1 MLSAR
6 EYHDRT
12 SYDRR
17 RMEPH
22 RLDWA
27 DQPALYKTYP
37 GVSVLQLPPVA
48 DDGDESLWEA
58 AAGRVRPDAPAPG
71 PLGLAQV
78 ARVLAR
84 TCSLTARRRSMGE
97 VFHYR
102 SVASAGALYPTE
114 LYLAAHAVEALAPG
128 VYHFGVERRCLT
140 PLREGPVAAAVAAA
154 TGVGSGSRP
163 ALSFFLSGIFFRSA
177 WKYRQ
182 RAFRYVLLDAGHLLE
197 NLLLAL
203 KACGLN
209 GRLTYDF
216 DDRQV
221 ADLLGLELVR
231 EAPLA
236 AVLVTAPAP
245 PLAPNGDAPAPP
257 AGAMP
262 AAGRVAAREVA
273 YDLIGR
279 AYRSGL
285 TVCPGDAAD
294 PQQVSALGLRKTHSR
309 GVPAFPAVQGELG
322 LSQVLWQRRSRRNFT
337 AEPLAR
343 SSFEGLLDLMCRTA
357 PMDRPSEPRYGAG
370 VAIGAL
376 VGSVD
381 GYLPGVYLLSPG
393 DRRLERVIG
402 GATTAAMAAVCLD
415 QMWLAAASVHFLLMA
430 NLSALDA
437 CWGARGYRYAMLG
450 AGRIGQR
457 LYLGA
462 TALGLGCC
470 GIGALYDDEAR
481 RLLGMNA
488 DAGLLYL
495 LAVGAVRGR

>member
-37 GVSVLQLPPVA
+37 GVPALPLPAVD
-48 DDGDESLWEA
+48 DDGDESLWDA

-71 PLGLAQV
+71 PVGLRQ
-78 ARVLAR
+78 LAR
-84 TCSLTARRRSMGE
+84 ILERTCAVTARRRVPGGA
-97 VFHYR
+97 FDFR

-114 LYLAAHAVEALAPG
+114 LYLAVQAVQGLEPG
-128 VYHFGVERRCLT
+128 VYHFGLERRCLT
-140 PLREGPVAAAVAAA
+140 PLRSGQAAVE
-154 TGVGSGSRP
+154 SPIENGSRP
-163 ALSFFLSGIFFRSA
+163 VLWFIISGLFYRSA

-182 RAFRYVLLDAGHLLE
+182 RALRYVLLDAGHLLE

-203 KACGLN
+203 KACGFDGHLS
-209 GRLTYDF
+209 YDF

-221 ADLLGLELVR
+221 ADLLGLEPAR

-236 AVLVTAPAP
+236 VVALTLPASALP
-245 PLAPNGDAPAPP
+245 AGGDTPLAPQGPLPE
-257 AGAMP
+257 
-262 AAGRVAAREVA
+262 AGRLAVREVA
-273 YDLIGR
+273 YDLIAR

-285 TVCPGDAAD
+285 AVYAADGPD
-294 PQQVSALGLRKTHSR
+294 PQQVHFLGLGETQSHE
-309 GVPAFPAVQGELG
+309 VPALPAAQGQLG
-322 LSQVLWQRRSRRNFT
+322 LSQALRQRRSRRNFS

-343 SSFEGLLDLMCRTA
+343 PSFERLLDLVCRAA
-357 PMDRPSEPRYGAG
+357 PLDRPLDPRYGAG

-376 VGSVD
+376 LGNVD
-381 GYLPGVYLLSPG
+381 GYPPGVYLISPG
-393 DRRLERVIG
+393 DRRLSRVG
-402 GATTAAMAAVCLD
+402 GPATTAAMAAVCLD
-415 QMWLAAASVHFLLMA
+415 QMWLAAAPVHFLFMA

-450 AGRIGQR
+450 AGRVGQR

-470 GIGALYDDEAR
+470 GIGALYDEEAR
-481 RLLGMNA
+481 RLLGLSA

-495 LAVGAVRGR
+495 VAVGAVKGR

>member
-37 GVSVLQLPPVA
+37 GVSALPLPPVA
-48 DDGDESLWEA
+48 DDSDESLWEA
-58 AAGRVRPDAPAPG
+58 AAGRIQPDAPVPG
-71 PLGLAQV
+71 PFGLRQLGCILV
-78 ARVLAR
+78 R
-84 TCSLTARRRSMGE
+84 TCAITARRRAPGGA
-97 VFHYR
+97 FDFR

-114 LYLAAHAVEALAPG
+114 LYLAVQAVQGLAPG
-128 VYHFGVERRCLT
+128 VYHFAPERRCLS
-140 PLREGPVAAAVAAA
+140 PLRVGPAVPAI
-154 TGVGSGSRP
+154 GVENGSRP
-163 ALSFFLSGIFFRSA
+163 VLWFIVSGLFYRSA

-182 RAFRYVLLDAGHLLE
+182 RALRYVLLDAGHLLE

-203 KACGLN
+203 KVCGLN
-209 GRLTYDF
+209 GRLSYDF

-221 ADLLGLELVR
+221 AELLGLDPTC

-236 AVLVTAPAP
+236 LAALTLPVSPLPPVGEAPVGP
-245 PLAPNGDAPAPP
+245 QGSP
-257 AGAMP
+257 P
-262 AAGRVAAREVA
+262 AAGRVAVREVV
-273 YDLIGR
+273 YELISR
-279 AYRSGL
+279 AYRSGF
-285 TVCPGDAAD
+285 TVHAADGAD
-294 PQQVSALGLRKTHSR
+294 PQQVSSLGLGETQSHE
-309 GVPAFPAVQGELG
+309 VPALPADQGQLG
-322 LSQVLWQRRSRRNFT
+322 LSQALRQRRSRRNFS

-343 SSFEGLLDLMCRTA
+343 PSFERLLDLVCRAA
-357 PMDRPSEPRYGAG
+357 PVDRPLDPRYGAS

-376 VGSVD
+376 VGNVD
-381 GYLPGVYLLSPG
+381 GYPPGVYLLSPG
-393 DRRLERVIG
+393 DRRLSRVG
-402 GATTAAMAAVCLD
+402 GAATTAAMAAVCLD
-415 QMWLAAASVHFLLMA
+415 QMWLAAAPLHFLFMA

-437 CWGARGYRYAMLG
+437 CWGARGYRYAMLS

-481 RLLGMNA
+481 RLLGLSA

-495 LAVGAVRGR
+495 VAVGAVKGR